1 MLHEQSAS
9 EQLNQKELVLIV
21 CLNYP
26 SNPNSAFALLGL
38 SLRQAIFGLLQNMMR
53 NCGNLGNRSLNHC
66 AKHSLDKNASPE
78 RMENLDMGESRN
90 KLEQRAEFKRE
101 LVNN

>member
-90 KLEQRAEFKRE
+90 KLRAASRIQKRTRK
-101 LVNN
+101 

>member
-1 MLHEQSAS
+1 
-9 EQLNQKELVLIV
+9 
-21 CLNYP
+21 
-26 SNPNSAFALLGL
+26 
-38 SLRQAIFGLLQNMMR
+38 MMR
-53 NCGNLGNRSLNHC
+53 NCGNLGIRSLNYC

-90 KLEQRAEFKRE
+90 KLEQGAEFKRE